1 MGDITLISTGWKTPG
16 PSLLDR
22 LEEIA
27 KKSEWVIGL
36 MAFFTHGDGWPL
48 SQKRELVRCL
58 KSRNSYLCVG
68 WNKPT
73 NFEKIKSLYDG
84 GRGVSFFV
92 NVAKIAKVPFSVA
105 KLNDNLMHSKLLLFK
120 DKQGRG
126 YTMVIGSHNWTDK
139 AIRGN
144 SKQSGFNIEDSLI
157 LRIDEKNEF
166 VKACIYR
173 IEHVK
178 TLCIRYRLNIHRHLL
193 RLQDSDDASKV
204 IKYDRSTIK
213 GTPAKLYISFLNN
226 KDAKQFK
233 QGTAGYIVDEST
245 SIAAKF
251 ESQGSWSSSDVKIE
265 DIGRFIAPWDAD
277 DPLEFDWYPVKTPSP
292 TEHLAELAINFMGD
306 KHKAEFHE
314 AVRKTELWNS
324 MNSEKVGMQLNAEQH
339 VHLNIRHWKEVD
351 GRPIPSPEKLIP
363 QIEQTAMKSIGQLE
377 SFIVSF
383 HPPLKP
389 EEN

>member
-1 MGDITLISTGWKTPG
+1 MVGIELISTGWKTPG

-27 KKSEWVIGL
+27 EKSDWVIGL

-48 SQKRELVRCL
+48 SQKTELVRCL
-58 KSRNSYLCVG
+58 KSRDSYLCVG

-73 NFEKIKSLYDG
+73 NFAKIRSLYDG
-84 GRGVSFFV
+84 GKGVSFFV
-92 NVAKIAKVPFSVA
+92 NVAKIAKVPYSVT
-105 KLNDNLMHSKLLLFK
+105 KLNNNLMHSKLLLFK
-120 DKQGRG
+120 NKQGRG
-126 YTMVIGSHNWTDK
+126 YTVIIGSHNWTDK

-157 LRIDEKNEF
+157 LQIDGKNEF
-166 VKACIYR
+166 VQSCINR

-178 TLCIRYRLNIHRHLL
+178 GLCVRYRLNIHRHLL

-204 IKYDRSTIK
+204 LTYERSTVT
-213 GTPAKLYISFLNN
+213 GTPTKLYISFTNS

-233 QGTAGYIVDEST
+233 QGTAGYLIDQST
-245 SIAAKF
+245 SIGAKF

-265 DIGRFIAPWDAD
+265 DIGRFIAPWDAE
-277 DPLEFDWYPVKTPSP
+277 DPLEFDWYPAKTPSP
-292 TEHLAELAINFMGD
+292 TNHLTELAIDFMGD

-314 AVRKTELWNS
+314 AVRKTELWNG
-324 MNSEKVGMQLNAEQH
+324 MNSEKVEMQLDVEQH
-339 VHLNIRHWKEVD
+339 VHLNIRHWKEID
-351 GRPIPSPEKLIP
+351 GQPIPPPEKLIP
-363 QIEQTAMKSIGQLE
+363 QIEQTAMRSIGQLE

-383 HPPLKP
+383 YPPLEP